1 MTRSWKKSRSS
12 SFIMLQ
18 FITILF
24 FIGRAQAYSHSI
36 NQIEPVNIFF
46 EAPVKKTVSSVS
58 QFEKSKNMSC
68 GSLEIDESCVIVNS
82 NVDFVV
88 NFLYQSLEC
97 VNCSMLALK
106 PLKPHD
112 SQELVLKLASLGTVW
127 EVSDEKNKT
136 ICGLTRNYLGENS
149 WYHIDIN
156 QTGCALVCDKEPEAT
171 YYPVIFALA
180 FYAVIFILWGLG
192 RYIWRSAFFNSI
204 VNRNSL
210 DVSIDLAAAFSSS
223 TTIDDKKQ
231 KPTQQRLRSLDTVRG
246 ISIVVMI
253 FVNYG
258 GGRYWYFE
266 HTHWNGLSVADLVF
280 PWFIWMMGMSMAFS
294 LKSQLRKI
302 VSKKKIFFKIVKRSV
317 TLFALG
323 LMLNTLCLNVNLNEL
338 RILGVLQRFGVSYFV
353 VATVHLFYASADDTS
368 HSFSPLGDI
377 ISYGGEWLVMLSF
390 LITHILLM
398 YLVHPPNCPL
408 GYFGP
413 GGLHDQGAYFN
424 CTGGAAGYIDRVI
437 LGPSHL
443 YQHPGS
449 KAIYHSTI
457 PFDPEGIL
465 GYFTSIFLVFLGL
478 QAGKILL
485 MFKEPKARLARW
497 MIWAVLTGSIAGI
510 LCCFSKNDGWIPV
523 NKNLWSV
530 SFVLATASLAFTLLS
545 ICYAI
550 NDVYKF
556 WSGGPFYHAGMNS
569 IMLYVGHSITHNMFP
584 WRWQV
589 HPTHMNEL
597 FMDLWGTS
605 LWVIIAIWM
614 HRKNVFVT
622 I

>member
-1 MTRSWKKSRSS
+1 MSLSRLKLCYC
-12 SFIMLQ
+12 SFMMLQ
-18 FITILF
+18 FIAIVFLTG
-24 FIGRAQAYSHSI
+24 GREVFAHS
-36 NQIEPVNIFF
+36 NYQIEPVDIFF
-46 EAPVKKTVSSVS
+46 EPPVKRTISNLP

-68 GSLEIDESCVIVNS
+68 GDLNIDESCIIINS

-88 NFLYQSLEC
+88 NFLYQSMEC

-106 PLKPHD
+106 PLKPHS

-127 EVSDEKNKT
+127 GVSDEANKT
-136 ICGLTRNYLGENS
+136 ICGLNTNYLGENS

-156 QTGCALVCDKEPEAT
+156 ETGCSLVCDKEPEPT
-171 YYPVIFALA
+171 YYPVIIALA
-180 FYAVIFILWGLG
+180 IYIVLFTLWALG
-192 RYIWRSAFFNSI
+192 GYLYRSMFFDSM
-204 VNRNSL
+204 VNRSSL
-210 DVSIDLAAAFSSS
+210 DDLAAAFSSS

-231 KPTQQRLRSLDTVRG
+231 KPTQNRLRSLDTVRG

-266 HTHWNGLSVADLVF
+266 HAHWNGLTVADLVF

-294 LKSQLRKI
+294 LKSQLRKV
-302 VSKKKIFFKIVKRSV
+302 VSKKKIFFKIFKRSV
-317 TLFALG
+317 ILFALG
-323 LMLNTLCLNVNLNEL
+323 LMLNTLCLNVNLKEL

-368 HSFSPLGDI
+368 QSYSAFRDI
-377 ISYGGEWLVMLSF
+377 ISYGGEWLIMLSF
-390 LITHILLM
+390 LTTHILLM
-398 YLVHPPNCPL
+398 YLVHPPDCPT

-424 CTGGAAGYIDRVI
+424 CTGGAAGYIDRII

-443 YQHPGS
+443 YQNPGS
-449 KAIYHSTI
+449 KAIYHSTL
-457 PFDPEGIL
+457 PYDPEGIL

-497 MIWAVLTGSIAGI
+497 MIWSVVTGSIAGI
-510 LCCFSKNDGWIPV
+510 LCNFSKNDGWIPV

-530 SFVLATASLAFTLLS
+530 SFILATASLAFTLLS
-545 ICYAI
+545 ICYAV

-556 WSGGPFYHAGMNS
+556 WNGGPFYHAGMNS

-597 FMDLWGTS
+597 FMNLWGTS
-605 LWVIIAIWM
+605 LWVIIAVWM

>member
-1 MTRSWKKSRSS
+1 MTLSWLKLYYCTLM
-12 SFIMLQ
+12 MLQ
-18 FITILF
+18 FITIVF
-24 FIGRAQAYSHSI
+24 FIGGGQAYAHS
-36 NQIEPVNIFF
+36 NYQIKPFDIFF
-46 EAPVKKTVSSVS
+46 EAPVKKIVANLPPI
-58 QFEKSKNMSC
+58 EKFRNMSC
-68 GSLEIDESCVIVNS
+68 GNLNLDESCIIINS

-88 NFLYQSLEC
+88 NFLYQSMEC

-106 PLKPHD
+106 PLKPHS
-112 SQELVLKLASLGTVW
+112 SQELVLKLASLGTLW
-127 EVSDEKNKT
+127 EVSDEQNKT

-149 WYHIDIN
+149 WYHIDVN
-156 QTGCALVCDKEPEAT
+156 ETGCSLVCDKEPKAT
-171 YYPVIFALA
+171 YYPVIIAIA
-180 FYAVIFILWGLG
+180 IYAVLSVLWALG
-192 RYIWRSAFFNSI
+192 GYLFRTMCFDSM

-210 DVSIDLAAAFSSS
+210 DDLAAAFSSS
-223 TTIDDKKQ
+223 STIDDKKQ
-231 KPTQQRLRSLDTVRG
+231 KPTQHRLRSLDTVRG

-266 HTHWNGLSVADLVF
+266 HAHWNGLTVADLVF

-294 LKSQLRKI
+294 LKSQLRKS

-317 TLFALG
+317 ILFALG

-338 RILGVLQRFGVSYFV
+338 RILGVLQRFSISYFV
-353 VATVHLFYASADDTS
+353 VATVHLLYASADDTS
-368 HSFSPLGDI
+368 QSYSPFRDI
-377 ISYGGEWLVMLSF
+377 ISYGGEWLIMLSF
-390 LITHILLM
+390 LTTHILLM
-398 YLVHPPNCPL
+398 YLVHPPNCPT

-424 CTGGAAGYIDRVI
+424 CTGGAAGYIDRII

-449 KAIYHSTI
+449 KAIYHSTQ
-457 PFDPEGIL
+457 PYDPEGIL

-485 MFKEPKARLARW
+485 MFKEHKARLARW
-497 MIWAVLTGSIAGI
+497 MIWALLTGSIAGI

-530 SFVLATASLAFTLLS
+530 SFVLATASLAFMLLS
-545 ICYAI
+545 ICYVV

-569 IMLYVGHSITHNMFP
+569 IMLYIGHSITHNMFP

-589 HPTHMNEL
+589 QPTHMNEL
-597 FMDLWGTS
+597 FMNLWGTS
-605 LWVIIAIWM
+605 LWVIIAVWM
-614 HRKNVFVT
+614 YRKNVFVT